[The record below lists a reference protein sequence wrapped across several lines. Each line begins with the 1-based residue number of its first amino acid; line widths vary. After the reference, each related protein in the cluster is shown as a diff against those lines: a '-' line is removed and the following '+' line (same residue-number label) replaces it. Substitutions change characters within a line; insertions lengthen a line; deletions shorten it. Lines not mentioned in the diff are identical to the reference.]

1 MADSQ
6 MSDRQLL
13 ELISKKISVMDE
25 KLNSIVGRID
35 KVENEVSELQTHVE
49 ELDRGISF
57 IQTEFQE
64 QKSKIDKFGEEFV
77 TKKEIDSIKK
87 EVIDSS
93 NRSRRNNIV
102 LYNVPEGEES
112 EIGCAEYVTKFLKET
127 IGMDPVPDI
136 EVAHRSG
143 KRYQQNEDENGTQSS
158 GYPRRIHARC
168 FRRPDRDTILESAAK
183 VLKDKDINIFI
194 TDDIHSYTREVH
206 KELVTVMKDMRSKNW
221 FDYIPWSMPRV
232 IKYRNT
238 PPGTRGQLN
247 TYRLKRGITAW

>member
-13 ELISKKISVMDE
+13 ELISKKVSVMDE

-49 ELDRGISF
+49 ELDRGVSF
-57 IQTEFQE
+57 IETEFQE

-143 KRYQQNEDENGTQSS
+143 KRYQQNENENGTQSS

-168 FRRPDRDTILESAAK
+168 FRCPDRDTILESAAK
-183 VLKDKDINIFI
+183 VLKDKDTNIFI

-206 KELVTVMKDMRSKNW
+206 KELVTIMKDMRSKNW
-221 FDYIPWSMPRV
+221 FAYIPWSVPRV

-238 PPGTRGQLN
+238 PPGTRGQLK
-247 TYRLKRGITAW
+247 TYRLKRDITAW